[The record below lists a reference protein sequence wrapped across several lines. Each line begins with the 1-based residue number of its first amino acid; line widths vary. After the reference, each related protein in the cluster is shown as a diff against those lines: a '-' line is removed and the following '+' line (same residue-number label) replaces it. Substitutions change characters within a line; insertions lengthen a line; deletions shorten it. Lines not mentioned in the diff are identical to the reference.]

1 MSAADIL
8 AATMSAPPPAFD
20 SDLSLRR
27 APAPTT
33 VEGWTEAIMQGREV
47 FPEGNLRAI
56 RDIGQTIRDVK
67 AAFERVGEG
76 LAQFDKAQYLDSQN
90 NLLQPGGQWKEYE
103 ARFQALAERS
113 EYKASAAS
121 ALLHQY
127 NKAIMTDVDKSELP
141 NLKKELQTFV
151 EVCAYRLSFSVKC
164 PSSTPDIL
172 PKKLGSRRADVKRM
186 ANEVEALGDDV
197 RFFEGVIDEDL
208 RKAGRR
214 LEEQYGDGSAQQRSL
229 AYHQGAVDSHKTDL
243 ERVAQGAR
251 MIASIWSMI
260 ATDMQALEI
269 QLSDATD
276 PDLPLTILFKK
287 RIAMLRPTHGMLTA
301 VCDVFYNQARG
312 Q

>member
-20 SDLSLRR
+20 SDLPLRR
-27 APAPTT
+27 APVPTT
-33 VEGWTEAIMQGREV
+33 IEGWTEAIMQGREV

-56 RDIGQTIRDVK
+56 RDIGQTIREVK
-67 AAFERVGEG
+67 AAFGRVGEG
-76 LAQFDKAQYLDSQN
+76 LEQFDKAQYLDSQN

-103 ARFQALAERS
+103 ARFQALVERS
-113 EYKASAAS
+113 EYKASAAG

-127 NKAIMTDVDKSELP
+127 NKAIMTDIDKSEFP
-141 NLKKELQTFV
+141 NLKNELQTYV
-151 EVCAYRLSFSVKC
+151 E
-164 PSSTPDIL
+164 
-172 PKKLGSRRADVKRM
+172 KLGSRRAD
-186 ANEVEALGDDV
+186 
-197 RFFEGVIDEDL
+197 GVIDEDL

-260 ATDMQALEI
+260 ASDMQALEI